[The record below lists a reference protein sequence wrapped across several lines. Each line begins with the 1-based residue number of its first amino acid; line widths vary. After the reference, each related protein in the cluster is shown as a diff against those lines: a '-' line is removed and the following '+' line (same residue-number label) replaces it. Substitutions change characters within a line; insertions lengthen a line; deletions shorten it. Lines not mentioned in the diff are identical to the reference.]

1 MYIIPVIDTG
11 TARLFSA
18 NPHSNTLFGTIYIY
32 IIVLR
37 MYNLPLRIYNIAIT
51 GLYIIA
57 RGGR

>member
-1 MYIIPVIDTG
+1 MYIIPVIHTG

-18 NPHSNTLFGTIYIY
+18 NPHSNTLFGTIY